1 MLWCI
6 GAEPILSAEKF
17 CWERTE
23 CKEGGHLSL
32 VKENAA
38 SMETRYLPID
48 GCVFYVTRR
57 G

>member
-6 GAEPILSAEKF
+6 GAEPILSAEKVL
-17 CWERTE
+17 WGRTE

-32 VKENAA
+32 VKENAV